1 MLMSDVFTFCEK
13 TKETVSLEIKETP
26 KELNNKLENE
36 EREEINA
43 ALRKNNEI
51 NRKYL
56 LQRKNKKFTNLK
68 YKPTRPTTEKQNLN
82 RDCNFTEKQIILV
95 ENQPMQT
102 SSVNKLILTSRKLSK
117 QNIVE
122 TNNNS

>member
-68 YKPTRPTTEKQNLN
+68 YKPTRPTTETTDLN
-82 RDCNFTEKQIILV
+82 RDCNFT
-95 ENQPMQT
+95 
-102 SSVNKLILTSRKLSK
+102 
-117 QNIVE
+117 
-122 TNNNS
+122 